1 MTDTANFDRDY
12 SDIRKDNSKAGSWTR
27 KQVGKT
33 ASRYWGGKDKNN
45 DGFTKKLIV
54 ASGMPAEAAAKAQ
67 DLGIMAQSIVQKHI
81 NERVWLTA
89 YDLTKIDLKNKGYS
103 EQQMHEKACLVADS
117 RTKEI
122 TGSADAFHISKMQ
135 GGHEAFK
142 LFTAFMTPTIAAGRT
157 LYRSAGE
164 ISKAKSADD
173 QLKAYVSFAYKFA
186 MISTAQGAI
195 AEILAGRGP
204 GDDEEYGPWAIYKIM
219 EFWAMGTPA
228 IVKDF
233 LEGAARLATG
243 IEEKGNFKFSPPGW
257 AVIDQLITAWTENSK
272 LIKGKGSGEKAFRE
286 NMRAIFYVGNIP
298 QQLGIFGYN
307 LQDFL
312 RHGGELELKDLI
324 KMRPAPK

>member
-1 MTDTANFDRDY
+1 MPDNKKRRTMSEHIELNPNPIVQFLQKMPAQFTKADIIRYIEENNIQMVNFRYAAGDGRLKTLNFVISNKAYLDQVLT
-12 SDIRKDNSKAGSWTR
+12 SGERVDGSSLFSFMEAGSSDLYVIPR
-27 KQVGKT
+27 FST
-33 ASRYWGGKDKNN
+33 AFVDPFASLPTICFLCSYFDKDGN
-45 DGFTKKLIV
+45 FLETSPEHSL
-54 ASGMPAEAAAKAQ
+54 
-67 DLGIMAQSIVQKHI
+67 
-81 NERVWLTA
+81 
-89 YDLTKIDLKNKGYS
+89 Y
-103 EQQMHEKACLVADS
+103 KACKAFEEV
-117 RTKEI
+117 
-122 TGSADAFHISKMQ
+122 TG
-135 GGHEAFK
+135 G
-142 LFTAFMTPTIAAGRT
+142 
-157 LYRSAGE
+157 
-164 ISKAKSADD
+164 
-173 QLKAYVSFAYKFA
+173 
-186 MISTAQGAI
+186 
-195 AEILAGRGP
+195 
-204 GDDEEYGPWAIYKIM
+204 M

>member
-1 MTDTANFDRDY
+1 
-12 SDIRKDNSKAGSWTR
+12 
-27 KQVGKT
+27 
-33 ASRYWGGKDKNN
+33 
-45 DGFTKKLIV
+45 
-54 ASGMPAEAAAKAQ
+54 MPAEAAAKAQ
-67 DLGIMAQSIVQKHI
+67 DLGIYAQSKVQQIISRRIWKS
-81 NERVWLTA
+81 A
-89 YDLTKIDLKNKGYS
+89 YELAKIDLKNKGYS
-103 EQQMHEKACLVADS
+103 EQQLHDKSCLIAES

-122 TGSADAFHISKMQ
+122 TGSADAFHLSKIQ

-142 LFTAFMTPTIAAGRT
+142 LFTAFMTPTIAAVRA

-173 QLKAYVSFAYKFA
+173 QLKAYTSFVYKFA

-204 GDDEEYGPWAIYKIM
+204 DDDEDYVPWFFFKVI

-228 IVKDF
+228 IIKDF
-233 LEGAARLATG
+233 AEGLGRLGTG
-243 IEEKGNFKFSPPGW
+243 IEEKGNFMFSPPGW
-257 AVIDQLITAWTENSK
+257 AALYQLYSAGEEVSD
-272 LIKGKGSGEKAFRE
+272 LVKGKGNEEKAFRE
-286 NMRAIFYVGNIP
+286 NLRAILYTSNIP
-298 QQLGIFGYN
+298 QQLGIWGYN